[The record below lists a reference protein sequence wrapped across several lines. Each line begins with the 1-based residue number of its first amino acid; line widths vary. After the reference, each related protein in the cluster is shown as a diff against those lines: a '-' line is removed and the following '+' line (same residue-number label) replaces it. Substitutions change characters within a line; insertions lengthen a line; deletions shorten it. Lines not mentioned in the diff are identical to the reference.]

1 MDRREFLGKLK
12 SGAVA
17 TGAAAAG
24 IGAAT
29 YARSRTTVID
39 GTERLAGEV
48 KALTKRVDDIDERH
62 KRLFRMMIVV
72 ASVSTGLD
80 ALTLLKGDPF
90 S

>member
-1 MDRREFLGKLK
+1 MDRREFLGKLNT
-12 SGAVA
+12 GAVA

-24 IGAAT
+24 FGAAA
-29 YARSRTTVID
+29 YSRSRTTVTD

-48 KALTKRVDDIDERH
+48 KALAKRVDDIDERH
-62 KRLFRMMIVV
+62 KRLFRMMVAV

-80 ALTLLKGDPF
+80 ALNLLKGDPF